1 MIKQFRI
8 PQDKEREAEKINIFL
23 KENPEYEYLAYLNA
37 MELYMDVKNGNKVV
51 IDCDKYN
58 ELLISKKHRTVI

>member
-8 PQDKEREAEKINIFL
+8 PQDKEREVEKINIFL

-58 ELLISKKHRTVI
+58 ELLISKNIER